1 MTRYEDHDSAL
12 AELLNGQDRVLS
24 VGAATKYLT
33 PDALRWQ
40 VSSGRWQQ
48 PCRGIVVAQSGP
60 LTEIQ
65 TLRIAVLWAGP
76 GAALAGLTAARL
88 DGFSGFSDREQ
99 RPIHLLVPASS
110 PVRRARLNLPLAV
123 HYSRL
128 FGADDV
134 HPVRE
139 PRRTRVA
146 RSLVDAAA
154 WMGSDR
160 GAQAVLAAGVQQRLA
175 RPQDLLAVVTGNLR
189 LPRRAM
195 ISATLDDIAGGAQ
208 ALSELDLTRLV
219 RHHRLPE
226 PDRQARRRDSA
237 GRRRWL
243 DAVWEAARL
252 IVEVDGIHHLDA
264 AQYWADMD
272 RDNDF
277 TLGGYRVLRFPAFV
291 VRYRPGYVAGKIRE
305 ALQGDG
311 RRIEIPA

>member
-1 MTRYEDHDSAL
+1 MRRDEDHAPAL
-12 AELLNGQDRVLS
+12 TELLNSQDRVLS

-33 PDALRWQ
+33 SDALRWR

-65 TLRIAVLWAGP
+65 SLRIAVLWAGP
-76 GAALAGLTAARL
+76 GAALARLTAARL

-110 PVRRARLNLPLAV
+110 PVRRARPDLPLVV

-128 FGADDV
+128 LGTGDV

-160 GAQAVLAAGVQQRLA
+160 GAQAV
-175 RPQDLLAVVTGNLR
+175 
-189 LPRRAM
+189 
-195 ISATLDDIAGGAQ
+195 
-208 ALSELDLTRLV
+208 SELDLWTRL
-219 RHHRLPE
+219 
-226 PDRQARRRDSA
+226 ST
-237 GRRRWL
+237 GRTWT
-243 DAVWEAARL
+243 ATTISPWAA
-252 IVEVDGIHHLDA
+252 
-264 AQYWADMD
+264 
-272 RDNDF
+272 
-277 TLGGYRVLRFPAFV
+277 
-291 VRYRPGYVAGKIRE
+291 
-305 ALQGDG
+305 
-311 RRIEIPA
+311 